1 MGTIKEKIERL
12 KKEPEEAMNGPA
24 ITHPLS
30 VGTRPKAGEPI
41 PAGKPKRDRRIDVFL
56 SPALLTQTLHVVA
69 FKDAEYPGLR
79 VQKFASDRCVGNDP
93 FVPIGLQGA
102 PADAEHTP
110 DLLAGQV
117 EAKRQENSALAAD
130 IAAGGTQEKM
140 EEIARN
146 ELGMVFPGEYVLCDG
161 ID

>member
-1 MGTIKEKIERL
+1 MA
-12 KKEPEEAMNGPA
+12 KKKGA
-24 ITHPLS
+24 
-30 VGTRPKAGEPI
+30 
-41 PAGKPKRDRRIDVFL
+41 AGKNRRIL
-56 SPALLTQTLHVVA
+56 RAGPLTKLLLLVLLLGIGWQMYRLQSQVEA
-69 FKDAEYPGLR
+69 AQAE
-79 VQKFASDRCVGNDP
+79 K
-93 FVPIGLQGA
+93 
-102 PADAEHTP
+102 

>member
-1 MGTIKEKIERL
+1 MAK
-12 KKEPEEAMNGPA
+12 KKEA
-24 ITHPLS
+24 
-30 VGTRPKAGEPI
+30 
-41 PAGKPKRDRRIDVFL
+41 AGKNRRIL
-56 SPALLTQTLHVVA
+56 RAGPLTKLLLLVLLL
-69 FKDAEYPGLR
+69 G
-79 VQKFASDRCVGNDP
+79 
-93 FVPIGLQGA
+93 IGWQLYRLQSQVEA
-102 PADAEHTP
+102 AQVEK

-161 ID
+161 IDCPAPGGRGTWDVLPAGSRPVLLHIFKVCFETELSCV

>member
-1 MGTIKEKIERL
+1 MAKKKRAAKEKRR
-12 KKEPEEAMNGPA
+12 MVRTGPLTK
-24 ITHPLS
+24 IL
-30 VGTRPKAGEPI
+30 
-41 PAGKPKRDRRIDVFL
+41 L
-56 SPALLTQTLHVVA
+56 LALLL
-69 FKDAEYPGLR
+69 G
-79 VQKFASDRCVGNDP
+79 
-93 FVPIGLQGA
+93 IGWQLYRLQSQVEA
-102 PADAEHTP
+102 AQVEK

>member
-1 MGTIKEKIERL
+1 MA
-12 KKEPEEAMNGPA
+12 KKKGA
-24 ITHPLS
+24 
-30 VGTRPKAGEPI
+30 
-41 PAGKPKRDRRIDVFL
+41 AGKNRRIL
-56 SPALLTQTLHVVA
+56 RAGPLTKLLLLVLLL
-69 FKDAEYPGLR
+69 G
-79 VQKFASDRCVGNDP
+79 
-93 FVPIGLQGA
+93 IGWQLYRLQSQVEA
-102 PADAEHTP
+102 AQVEK

-130 IAAGGTQEKM
+130 IAAGGAPIPAKLSMVLEKM

>member
-1 MGTIKEKIERL
+1 MAKKKRAEKEKRR
-12 KKEPEEAMNGPA
+12 MVRTGPLTK
-24 ITHPLS
+24 IL
-30 VGTRPKAGEPI
+30 
-41 PAGKPKRDRRIDVFL
+41 L
-56 SPALLTQTLHVVA
+56 LALLLGIGWQLYRLQSQVEA
-69 FKDAEYPGLR
+69 AQAE
-79 VQKFASDRCVGNDP
+79 K
-93 FVPIGLQGA
+93 
-102 PADAEHTP
+102 